1 MFSAPLSRGRLFFA
15 RISLSLAMRK
25 LIVIVAACLM
35 ALQAQAEG
43 WVRINQLGYLPHATK
58 VAVYMGSQ
66 EPEDF
71 EIIDVYTGQTVFR
84 AAAKATGPLGQ
95 MAATARLDFS
105 LAVIVNCTLGGN
117 PTPSPP
123 LSQRG
128 GELPEYH

>member
-1 MFSAPLSRGRLFFA
+1 
-15 RISLSLAMRK
+15 MRK
-25 LIVIVAACLM
+25 LFVIAAACLM

-43 WVRINQLGYLPHATK
+43 WVRINQLGYLPGATK

-95 MAATARLDFS
+95 IAATWQPLWRQRTRLPKSSTSWF
-105 LAVIVNCTLGGN
+105 AT
-117 PTPSPP
+117 
-123 LSQRG
+123 R
-128 GELPEYH
+128 